1 MKEKRLSARLDE
13 LNSLNRN
20 IGRLTFFIQ
29 EHEVDEE
36 EESLNLFKQQL
47 EAMVTYRDV
56 LQQRIIR
63 GFY

>member
-1 MKEKRLSARLDE
+1 MKEKRLSTRLDE

-20 IGRLTFFIQ
+20 IGKLTFFIQ
-29 EHEVDEE
+29 EHEVDK
-36 EESLNLFKQQL
+36 ESLNLFKQQL

>member
-36 EESLNLFKQQL
+36 SLNLFKQQL

>member
-1 MKEKRLSARLDE
+1 MKEKRLSTRLDE

-20 IGRLTFFIQ
+20 IGKLTFFIQ
-29 EHEVDEE
+29 EHEVD